1 MKSIGMF
8 HVWIGLTLLGLLF
21 STACSDEDIPSPDK
35 PVEDIPTLILDT
47 DAGNCTDD
55 LFALQALF
63 SYRKQGAC
71 RVLGVM
77 GGMQNALAKRFMD
90 CLMHY
95 YEADDIPLGL
105 VEGEAD
111 YFDITPYRELVDSLR
126 ADGRPLFAPT
136 GIPLSS
142 RLPAWKLYRKLLSEA
157 ADTSVTVVCVG
168 QFTNLGKLLI
178 SEADEYSTLSGYEL
192 VKQKVKALHAMGGCF
207 TKIPMRYSEGF
218 LEVEYNIEADVPLAK
233 RVLEE
238 WPGEL
243 RLLPMEVGMLFP
255 SDHDEI
261 LADYAWQPDSP
272 IYQVYS
278 RYDEWAIGDVGQYLW
293 DVVTVLHALLGEDYF
308 SCSRRGRMH
317 IDEKGK
323 TTYTLDETGNAHII
337 NVNSSDW
344 GMLNQ
349 KIREL
354 AQFEK

>member
-8 HVWIGLTLLGLLF
+8 HFWIGLTLLGLLF

-35 PVEDIPTLILDT
+35 PEKDIPTLILDT

-55 LFALQALF
+55 LFALHALF

-71 RVLGVM
+71 QVLGVM

-95 YEADDIPLGL
+95 YGADDIPLGL

-126 ADGRPLFAPT
+126 TDGRPLFEPT

-207 TKIPMRYSEGF
+207 TKIPLRYSEGF
-218 LEVEYNIEADVPLAK
+218 LEV
-233 RVLEE
+233 
-238 WPGEL
+238 
-243 RLLPMEVGMLFP
+243 
-255 SDHDEI
+255 
-261 LADYAWQPDSP
+261 
-272 IYQVYS
+272 
-278 RYDEWAIGDVGQYLW
+278 
-293 DVVTVLHALLGEDYF
+293 
-308 SCSRRGRMH
+308 
-317 IDEKGK
+317 
-323 TTYTLDETGNAHII
+323 
-337 NVNSSDW
+337 
-344 GMLNQ
+344 
-349 KIREL
+349 
-354 AQFEK
+354 